1 VLRFFTNP
9 HKPMILALSRPDP
22 KKNVTTLLKAYGESR
37 HLRELANLTLIL
49 GNRDDI
55 EEMSG
60 GAATVLTA
68 VLKLIDRRQIRPLRP
83 GRLPQAPQADRRAAH
98 LPTRR
103 QDQGAP
109 SLFFLFF
116 FLKVHKT
123 HTQFRTCSN
132 LQTNFLEY
140 WQGVFINPALV
151 EPFGLTLIEVINN
164 PSLNMHVRFQV
175 QKFDLTVFC

>member
-60 GAATVLTA
+60 GAGTVLTA
-68 VLKLIDRRQIRPLRP
+68 VLKLIDRYDLYGQVAYPKHHKQTDVPHIYRLAAKTKVRRFPETENIRN
-83 GRLPQAPQADRRAAH
+83 H
-98 LPTRR
+98 F
-103 QDQGAP
+103 
-109 SLFFLFF
+109 S
-116 FLKVHKT
+116 
-123 HTQFRTCSN
+123 FRTQPTIFSISCR
-132 LQTNFLEY
+132 EY
-140 WQGVFINPALV
+140 
-151 EPFGLTLIEVINN
+151 
-164 PSLNMHVRFQV
+164 S
-175 QKFDLTVFC
+175 

>member
-1 VLRFFTNP
+1 MPLPLLWNSTLCSAIAELCFRPQVLRFFTNP

-68 VLKLIDRRQIRPLRP
+68 VLKLVDRYDLYGQVAYPKHHKQTDVPHIY
-83 GRLPQAPQADRRAAH
+83 RLAAKTKVRR
-98 LPTRR
+98 
-103 QDQGAP
+103 P
-109 SLFFLFF
+109 SLF
-116 FLKVHKT
+116 
-123 HTQFRTCSN
+123 
-132 LQTNFLEY
+132 
-140 WQGVFINPALV
+140 
-151 EPFGLTLIEVINN
+151 
-164 PSLNMHVRFQV
+164 
-175 QKFDLTVFC
+175 